1 MCVCATRIFCLH
13 WRDKYKHKTTNPTL
27 RIIEVWRKNDT
38 NSLVYY
44 HWMNAHFV
52 NEMFAQ
58 KSICLRE
65 NLTKKCARK
74 VPSHENALI
83 KTTNP
88 QKLIKFGVKIDRNW
102 IWKCTKNWIQMGKWF
117 KLRKA
122 LRFCWYCRNILRS

>member
-1 MCVCATRIFCLH
+1 MCVCATEYFVCIAE
-13 WRDKYKHKTTNPTL
+13 TNINTKQQIPI
-27 RIIEVWRKNDT
+27 RIIEEKNDT
-38 NSLVYY
+38 LSLVYY
-44 HWMNAHFV
+44 HLINAHFV

-88 QKLIKFGVKIDRNW
+88 QKLIKFGVKIDRN
-102 IWKCTKNWIQMGKWF
+102 
-117 KLRKA
+117 
-122 LRFCWYCRNILRS
+122 